1 TTHFSPLIY
10 FLSVSVIWSQVLLS
24 LLDLQAVLSNSTGFF
39 FSAYKAAMTLST
51 STPIHRAPPAPLAA
65 LHWTFAM
72 IFVAFVFLYRE
83 KKLSAAL
90 SSVRAV
96 FTGGYSAIPPA
107 EPNSTSNSSS
117 KNAFEPKP
125 YTRAYSFPPT
135 PETYNYFD
143 PADLPPRL
151 AEYAMVV
158 YSACEDIGNFFG
170 FQDSSVRNQA
180 EHLLVLLSN
189 KRRYMTT
196 AEGANPISIL
206 HKKTFGNYV
215 EWCRSVGAT
224 PGFSKGNVHL
234 AKAPPMMHARI
245 VDLVLYFC
253 IWGEGANLRHM
264 PECLCFLYH
273 KMHEAYSRSD
283 RIAHQTRSLY
293 PGHFLDNVV
302 SPLYQIV
309 AKNMKSKAD
318 HDNRKNYDDFNEFF
332 WSSKCLRY
340 HYRQLSND
348 VDSMMESGVIGD
360 EGSPLPSVS
369 FALETAPKTFLEKR
383 SCFRGILALSRVIE
397 WNVLTF
403 YLLAVVAFSKALV
416 WGWVYSLQVASGV
429 FWLMN
434 ALHLF
439 WAVLEVWAVYPN
451 IELSGTAVTGH
462 LLSLVTRYLILIY
475 QSIYLMWTFGRQ
487 GGGMNFDAD
496 AAFWWWQY
504 VWLSAIII
512 IPYTLEAVF
521 QLWPYSS
528 TLLYTSENDYI
539 QSFLNIVSPLSRLYV
554 NKRVYERVER
564 SLVYVVF
571 WVTLLAFKLTFS
583 YYFEVS
589 SMVLPTLELTDDYVN
604 YPDQNFYKM
613 AFLVVIRW
621 SPQFIVYTIDTSI
634 WYALWQA
641 FAGTVIGFEENLGD
655 IKNFDDIRSNFTKAP
670 DSFCSKLVSTPELI
684 FGSSSNMLDQVGKEA
699 ETRETG
705 ETSSLLGNSN
715 RNSSYASNALRDGFT
730 SATARLLDVRVQKW
744 VFFAEAWNEIID
756 NFREEDIISNR
767 EMGYLKFSRFD
778 NFKMPIYL
786 PVFQTAG
793 VVDVCLASVE
803 RVIEEAQNE
812 GGGYITDDNVLD
824 AFNRDVTMVT
834 SISEVWEL
842 GSYLCGVLLGS
853 VHAADVKVVF
863 ESLSNWVEQGIVSEN
878 VDLKKLRGV
887 LTAFSGVVAVLE
899 KGLGRRK
906 ARKVGKEEVGR
917 EEVDLARGE
926 EKVVAKGGFRKSV
939 STNSLSALKD
949 LSMPAREPVE
959 RAFPQRKKLRP
970 NNVLLLDALRDQVR
984 DKMRAFAH
992 SIKGIVKNKS
1002 TGGGREISDR
1012 LTFLLS
1018 MENGFIWNDTY
1029 ASGQLDVVSKNK
1041 VFCEVLNKVNG
1052 LINTHPDDVE
1062 PKSKEAKRRLTFFVN
1077 SLFMDIPNAPSM
1089 ADMQSWN
1096 VMTPFYSEDVTYNK
1110 GDLMKK
1116 EKTLGVSVLL
1126 YLQTLYKA
1134 DWINFVER
1142 MKIADESRIWDKKY
1156 ATEVRRWASIRAQ
1169 TLSRTVSGMMLN
1181 EKALRLLA
1189 KLEGHDKEAVDELIC
1204 EKFGYV
1210 VACQVYGRM
1219 KKEQDSKAEDIE
1231 DLMHRFPHM
1240 RVAYIDTVRVNREGE
1255 SVFFSVLVKSNGA
1268 GKIEEIYRVRL
1279 PGNPVIGEG
1288 KPENQNHAVIF
1299 TRGEMLQT
1307 IDMNQE
1313 GFFEEALKMRNLLQE
1328 FDHGKGSEGMPTTIV
1343 GFREHIFTGSV
1354 SSLANYMALQETSFV
1369 TLGQRVLNKPLC
1381 SRLHY
1386 GHPDIFDKLFFMT
1399 RGGVSKASKG
1409 INLSE
1414 DIFAGYNNLVRGG
1427 GVDFKEY
1434 VQCGKGRDV
1443 GGQQIYKFEAKLSQG
1458 NAEQSLSR
1466 DVYRVAQRVDF
1477 FRLLSTYFGGI
1488 GHYCGNVLTVFTVYL
1503 VCYLMLGLAL
1513 YDCEK
1518 IGDRKITPSGT
1529 LQMLLGGMGLMNTI
1543 PLFATLGVERG
1554 WWASMMEI
1562 FQVFVTGGPLH
1573 FMFHI
1578 QTKAHY
1584 FAQTIL
1590 VGGAKYRATGR
1601 GFVTQHSPFCEN
1613 FRFFASSHL
1622 YLGVELSAALV
1633 LMGVYTDAGQYFG
1646 RTWSLW
1652 LACVSFLAAPFWF
1665 NPLTFEWAVVRKDYD
1680 EWMGWM
1686 SGKGGGALK
1695 SWQIW
1700 FLEENSF
1707 YRGLNSSSKLFFLS
1721 KAVIYSFIGEGIRKS
1736 ELFHMDFIIHK
1747 PTVDIGLLIGAFVVL
1762 LCVTKIFSMIGGL
1775 SYGVRRG
1782 GKILLSVATVIVA
1795 AMAIVEDTN
1804 LLRYAI
1810 AGYYFAGGVLMV
1822 GLLTLPASYTM
1833 IAYKIHDLVC
1843 GHIIFVVLFL
1853 LSALQFPAH
1862 VQTWLLYHNAL
1873 SSDVVIEDILKYSRR
1888 SQEKEGGRG
1897 DADVD
1902 SQVDQLRAMIMK
1914 QDALLQ
1920 KLVRGNAG
1928 EVGGDGLERNE
1939 STDALA
1945 VLVSENDNSVMRD
1958 IAPQVQLV

>member
-1 TTHFSPLIY
+1 
-10 FLSVSVIWSQVLLS
+10 
-24 LLDLQAVLSNSTGFF
+24 
-39 FSAYKAAMTLST
+39 
-51 STPIHRAPPAPLAA
+51 
-65 LHWTFAM
+65 
-72 IFVAFVFLYRE
+72 
-83 KKLSAAL
+83 
-90 SSVRAV
+90 
-96 FTGGYSAIPPA
+96 
-107 EPNSTSNSSS
+107 
-117 KNAFEPKP
+117 
-125 YTRAYSFPPT
+125 
-135 PETYNYFD
+135 
-143 PADLPPRL
+143 
-151 AEYAMVV
+151 MVV

-189 KRRYMTT
+189 QRRYMAT
-196 AEGANPISIL
+196 AEGVNPVATL
-206 HKKTFGNYV
+206 HKKTFSNYK
-215 EWCRSVGAT
+215 EWCKSVGAT
-224 PGFSKGNVHL
+224 PSFSKGDVHL
-234 AKAPPMMHARI
+234 AKAPPMMHARV

-264 PECLCFLYH
+264 PECLAFLYH
-273 KMHEAYSRSD
+273 KMHSAYSRSD

-302 SPLYQIV
+302 TPLYQIV
-309 AKNMKSKAD
+309 GKNMKSKAD
-318 HDNRKNYDDFNEFF
+318 HKNRKNYDDFNEFF
-332 WSSKCLRY
+332 WSSKCLKF

-348 VDSMMESGVIGD
+348 VDSMMESGVIG
-360 EGSPLPSVS
+360 EQGSPLPSVS
-369 FALETAPKTFLEKR
+369 FGLETAPKTFLEKR
-383 SCFRGILALSRVIE
+383 SWFRGILALSRVIE

-403 YLLAVVAFSKALV
+403 YILAVVAFSKALV

-429 FWLMN
+429 FWFMN
-434 ALHLF
+434 SLHLF

-462 LLSLVTRYLILIY
+462 LLSLITRYLILIY

-487 GGGMNFDAD
+487 GDGMNFDAD

-504 VWLSAIII
+504 VWLSAIIMV
-512 IPYTLEAVF
+512 PYAFEALF

-554 NKRVYERVER
+554 NKRVYERSER
-564 SLVYVVF
+564 SVVYVFF
-571 WVTLLAFKLTFS
+571 WITLLVFKLGFS

-641 FAGTVIGFEENLGD
+641 FAGTVVGFEENLGD
-655 IKNFDDIRSNFTKAP
+655 IKNFDDIRSHFTKAP
-670 DSFCSKLVSTPELI
+670 DSFCSKLVSKPEVI
-684 FGSSSNMLDQVGKEA
+684 FGSSNNMLDKMGQEEEA
-699 ETRETG
+699 RET
-705 ETSSLLGNSN
+705 TSLLGGQGGGGKYSSN
-715 RNSSYASNALRDGFT
+715 NFRSGFA
-730 SATARLLDVRVQKW
+730 SATERLLDVRVQKW

-767 EMGYLKFSRFD
+767 EMGYLKFSRFN

-803 RVIEEAQNE
+803 KVIAEAHNE
-812 GGGYITDDNVLD
+812 GSGYVTDDVVLD
-824 AFNRDVTMVT
+824 TFNRDVTMVT

-853 VHAADVKVVF
+853 IHSEDIRVIFD
-863 ESLSNWVEQGIVSEN
+863 SLSSWVEAGIVSDN

-887 LTAFSGVVAVLE
+887 VTAFAGVVSVLE

-906 ARKVGKEEVGR
+906 ARDVGKEGSVSEEKFSSDRAANVVGR
-917 EEVDLARGE
+917 A
-926 EKVVAKGGFRKSV
+926 KVGGSGGMRKAV
-939 STNSLSALKD
+939 STNSLSTLQN
-949 LSMPAREPVE
+949 LSQTPRQPVE
-959 RAFPQRKKLRP
+959 TAFPSTNSSSTRSSTKKRM
-970 NNVLLLDALRDQVR
+970 NNVVLLDALRDQVR

-992 SIKGIVKNKS
+992 GIKGIVKNKGS
-1002 TGGGREISDR
+1002 GEGKEISDR

-1018 MENGFIWNDTY
+1018 MENGFTWNDNY
-1029 ASGQLDVVSKNK
+1029 ASGQLDVVSKDK
-1041 VFCEVLNKVNG
+1041 VFCEVLNKVHG

-1077 SLFMDIPNAPSM
+1077 SLFMDIPSAPSM

-1110 GDLMKK
+1110 SDLMKK

-1134 DWINFVER
+1134 DWANFLER
-1142 MKIADESRIWDKKY
+1142 MKIRDETRIWDKQN
-1156 ATEVRRWASIRAQ
+1156 ATEVRRWASLRAQ

-1189 KLEGHDKEAVDELIC
+1189 KLEGHDKETIDELVS

-1240 RVAYIDTVRVNREGE
+1240 RVAYIDTIRVNREGE
-1255 SVFFSVLVKSNGA
+1255 SVFFSVLVKSNGN

-1288 KPENQNHAVIF
+1288 KPENQNHAIIF

-1328 FDHGKGSEGMPTTIV
+1328 FEHGKGSEEMPTTIV

-1386 GHPDIFDKLFFMT
+1386 GHPDVFDKLFFMT

-1466 DVYRVAQRVDF
+1466 DVYRVAQRLDF
-1477 FRLLSTYFGGI
+1477 FRLFSMYFGGI

-1518 IGDRKITPSGT
+1518 IGDRKITPAGT

-1554 WWASMMEI
+1554 WWASLMEI

-1601 GFVTQHSPFCEN
+1601 GFVTQHSPFAEN

-1633 LMGVYTDAGQYFG
+1633 LMGIYTDAGQYAG

-1652 LACVSFLAAPFWF
+1652 LACASFLAAPFWF

-1680 EWMGWM
+1680 EWSAWMG
-1686 SGKGGGALK
+1686 GKGGGALK
-1695 SWQIW
+1695 SWEVW
-1700 FLEENSF
+1700 WSEENSF
-1707 YRGLNSSSKLFFLS
+1707 YKGLAFSSKLFFLS
-1721 KAVIYSFIGEGIRKS
+1721 KAVIFVFVGEGIRQS
-1736 ELFHMDFIIHK
+1736 SLFEMDFVIHK
-1747 PTVDIGLLIGAFVVL
+1747 PKIDVGLLLGAFVVL
-1762 LCVTKIFSMIGGL
+1762 LGVSRIFSMISGGL
-1775 SYGVRRG
+1775 SYGARRG
-1782 GKILLSVATVIVA
+1782 GKIVLSVATLVVAVFAVI
-1795 AMAIVEDTN
+1795 EDTN
-1804 LLRYAI
+1804 LIRYAI
-1810 AGYYFAGGVLMV
+1810 AGYYYFGGLLMV
-1822 GLLTLPASYTM
+1822 GLLFLPSRYTM
-1833 IAYKIHDLVC
+1833 DFYKIHDLVV
-1843 GHIIFVVLFL
+1843 GHIIFTVLFVM
-1853 LSALQFPAH
+1853 SAVQFPQH

-1888 SQEKEGGRG
+1888 SQEKEGGSG
-1897 DADVD
+1897 GSEDIDT
-1902 SQVDQLRAMIMK
+1902 QVAALREMIQK
-1914 QDALLQ
+1914 QEVMLQ
-1920 KLVRGNAG
+1920 KLAGGGTIGG
-1928 EVGGDGLERNE
+1928 EVIMERNE

-1945 VLVSENDNSVMRD
+1945 VLVSEGNDNNAAVMRELGQGRRD
-1958 IAPQVQLV
+1958 NHQGGRVQSMSNFSIYQSMATGDGTDMGGLGGGAGGGVGGRAGGDEGVGGFGGSFEFSSPDTLPPR